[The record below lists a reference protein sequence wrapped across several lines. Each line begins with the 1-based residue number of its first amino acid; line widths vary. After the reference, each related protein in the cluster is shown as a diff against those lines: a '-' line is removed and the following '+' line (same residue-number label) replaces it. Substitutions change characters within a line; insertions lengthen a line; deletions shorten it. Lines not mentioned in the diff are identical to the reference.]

1 MVGCRSLL
9 AGALAFCVLLLAPA
23 WGSAA
28 DWDRFP
34 ELEPRERVAIKK
46 RFDGPRYND
55 LRTCYRRMDSRVG
68 AEYVAAMVDVTSE
81 TGSRS
86 RKENDAQPFAA
97 ALAQAWLDDGTLDAD
112 RHILIA
118 LGVRN
123 RSVGIHPG
131 EEWERLGF
139 RGEVIRETI
148 EASHFNKHLRRRNY
162 IDALCSLATAVDH
175 RLASLEQENAKQVA
189 LLQQRLPSLEERL
202 GGLQERVEER
212 FDDEHPFGKEL
223 RASLAAAQ
231 TKLKDANAGLEDTP
245 TESVRLADEVDEILE
260 EVPSELDIFDADMA
274 RLDEVTEDLAALE
287 ATIEGRPDADWDEPQ
302 TALSKLSECREKAAQ
317 IRQDY
322 EGKPWQVRDCQRDAE
337 MHLGRA
343 DVHYFYLK
351 TVLPTIAGVLAAALI
366 VWLIAARLLRRR
378 RALDLLEA
386 DLDEWQRRLDEAAGR
401 LHGLEVQYPTYFAA
415 RRTPS
420 DDQLSELDGRVADAV
435 NRISLLYARGCELL
449 GEATKLRQKSHPLDV
464 RRVEKAL
471 RLLRQAEVDF
481 AAGQVDPNQRLAV
494 PLGESYAGTANQL
507 LGDLEIFCEQARAS
521 LEEASA
527 VAERLD
533 EQSRRAGEAATL
545 ATGAVAIRRE
555 LGLTPDHLDEPL
567 QEAMRRFEQARR
579 LAASSPAAAADLFAE
594 VADNLQEIGERAEAG
609 NQVVQRIQGPLT
621 ELRETV
627 DHKVRQ
633 LRFAGVDVDKL
644 SINPQH
650 ELDAGEREEKRI
662 LGLVAEAREGEA
674 DEALEDLQTILER
687 LEHRLDVAK
696 EARDEI
702 PEMVEELGAR
712 GKAVKDQLMEV
723 RYGLKRLAPDNNPEA
738 FEAVSKR
745 LGKFH
750 SRLHRLSKQLGEV
763 KKHHAKKHY
772 LLASEQLNGL
782 SRLVE
787 RAEEVL
793 GEFAEI
799 EQQVEHARGQAE
811 QLLPECERL
820 AQNLQAQADGAGVS
834 ATLREFSTDQYVSV
848 QMTRDQIDT
857 EQASWL
863 EVRDRL
869 VSMHKAMTFL
879 DEEVRADLSAYEQA
893 RRLSSRLE
901 AKLTKLQRAGQTPD
915 EAQRSLAQIGQLVAG
930 WRAQV
935 EEGNSGGRALLRT
948 GREVAK
954 AVGRASQ
961 ACDGGTLAQS
971 AGAQIAYARARL
983 EEVHGKSY
991 GFGVQTDCSGFAPQL
1006 EQAVA
1011 AFESANF
1018 GEALELVED
1027 AIEQIDLEDARAD
1040 ADTEREYRKA
1050 SIRHFD
1056 FEASAPDLRLP
1067 GQLGNKSSWG
1077 ESLATSSEPSGASQ

>member
-9 AGALAFCVLLLAPA
+9 VGVLAFCVLLLAPA
-23 WGSAA
+23 WGAAA

-34 ELEPRERVAIKK
+34 TLEPRERVAIKK

-68 AEYVAAMVDVTSE
+68 AKYFAAMVDVTSE

-97 ALAQAWLDDGTLDAD
+97 ALAEAWLEDGTLDAD

-139 RGEVIRETI
+139 RGEVIEETI

-162 IDALCSLATAVDH
+162 SDALCSLATAVDH

-231 TKLKDANAGLEDTP
+231 TKLEDANAGLEDSP

-287 ATIEGRPDADWDEPQ
+287 ATIEGRPDADWEQPQ
-302 TALSKLSECREKAAQ
+302 AALSKLSECREKASQ

-343 DVHYFYLK
+343 DVHYFYLR
-351 TVLPTIAGVLAAALI
+351 TVLPTLAAVLAGAL
-366 VWLIAARLLRRR
+366 LIWFVAARRSRRR
-378 RALDLLEA
+378 RALGLLEA

-401 LHGLEVQYPTYFAA
+401 LHGLEVRYPTFFAGH
-415 RRTPS
+415 RTPA
-420 DDQLSELDGRVADAV
+420 DDQLSELDGRVADAA
-435 NRISLLYARGCELL
+435 NRISLLHARGCELL
-449 GEATKLRQKSHPLDV
+449 EEATRLRKKSHPLDV
-464 RRVEKAL
+464 RRVETAL
-471 RLLRQAEVDF
+471 RLLRQTEVDF
-481 AAGQVDPNQRLAV
+481 AAGQIDPNQRLAV

-507 LGDLEIFCEQARAS
+507 LGDLEVFCQQARAA
-521 LEEASA
+521 LEEASE
-527 VAERLD
+527 VADRLD
-533 EQSRRAGEAATL
+533 EQSGRAGAAATL

-555 LGLTPDHLDEPL
+555 LGLPPDHLDEPL
-567 QEAMRRFEQARR
+567 QEAMSRFEQARR
-579 LAASSPAAAADLFAE
+579 LASSSPAAAADLFEE
-594 VADNLQEIGERAEAG
+594 VADKLQEIGERAETG
-609 NQVVQRIQGPLT
+609 NRVIQRIQGPLT

-633 LRFAGVDVDKL
+633 LRFAGVAVDKL
-644 SINPQH
+644 SIDPQH
-650 ELDAGEREEKRI
+650 ELDAGEHEEKRI
-662 LGLVAEAREGEA
+662 LGLVAQAREDEA
-674 DEALEDLQTILER
+674 DQALEDLQAIFER
-687 LEHRLDVAK
+687 LEHQLDVAK
-696 EARDEI
+696 EARDEV
-702 PEMVEELGAR
+702 PEMIEELGAR
-712 GKAVKDQLMEV
+712 GKAVKDRLMEV
-723 RYGLKRLAPDNNPEA
+723 RYGLKRLAPDHNPEA

-763 KKHHAKKHY
+763 KKDHAKKHY
-772 LLASEQLNGL
+772 LLASERLDGL

-787 RAEEVL
+787 RAEQVL
-793 GEFAEI
+793 GEFADI
-799 EQQVEHARGQAE
+799 EQQVERAHGQAE

-820 AQNLQAQADGAGVS
+820 VHNLQARADGAGVS
-834 ATLREFSTDQYVSV
+834 ATLREFSADQYVSL
-848 QMTRDQIDT
+848 QMARDQIDA

-879 DEEVRADLSAYEQA
+879 DEEVRADLGAYEQA
-893 RRLSSRLE
+893 RQLSSRLE
-901 AKLTKLQRAGQTPD
+901 AELTELQRAGQIPA
-915 EAQRSLAQIGQLVAG
+915 EAQRALAQIRKLVAG

-935 EEGNSGGRALLRT
+935 EEGSSGGRALLRT

-954 AVGRASQ
+954 AVGRADQ
-961 ACDGGTLAQS
+961 VADGRTPSQS
-971 AGAQIAYARARL
+971 ASALIAYARARL
-983 EEVHGKSY
+983 KEVHDKSY
-991 GFGVQTDCSGFAPQL
+991 GFGVQTDCSGFAPEL

-1011 AFESANF
+1011 ASEAGDF
-1018 GEALELVED
+1018 GQALELVEG

-1040 ADTEREYRKA
+1040 ADSEREYRKA

-1056 FEASAPDLRLP
+1056 FAASAPDLRLP
-1067 GQLGNKSSWG
+1067 GQLGNKSS
-1077 ESLATSSEPSGASQ
+1077 